1 MRKRKRQMLAGINDA
16 MQHGKLNEVRGSMCT
31 DKPVVRKLKGEPRLL
46 NDKVRGKQKSKGSSK
61 APGGWYSA
69 GMFA

>member
-16 MQHGKLNEVRGSMCT
+16 LKHGKLSEVKGAT
-31 DKPVVRKLKGEPRLL
+31 ATPEPLKKLSH
-46 NDKVRGKQKSKGSSK
+46 NSQMDKVRGKQKCKGGSK
-61 APGGWYSA
+61 APAGWYSR

>member
-16 MQHGKLNEVRGSMCT
+16 LKHGKLAEVKGSMAT
-31 DKPVVRKLKGEPRLL
+31 PEPLKKLSHRSQM
-46 NDKVRGKQKSKGSSK
+46 DKVGGKQKCKGSSK
-61 APGGWYSA
+61 PPRGWYTA

>member
-16 MQHGKLNEVRGSMCT
+16 LKHGKLSEVQGAMAT
-31 DKPVVRKLKGEPRLL
+31 PEPLKKLSH
-46 NDKVRGKQKSKGSSK
+46 NSQTDKVRGKQKCKGSSK
-61 APGGWYSA
+61 APAGWYSR